1 MAVNIGP
8 KIGIDGE
15 KEYRKSINDLISQQ
29 KTFSAEMR
37 ELESAFDD
45 NASAMD
51 KNRKKGELLEKSI
64 KNQEKQVEELEKGLE
79 ASREKYG
86 ENASQT
92 QKWKQAVS
100 NAKTELNKMRS
111 ELDKIPKPLAEV
123 GKGMQ
128 EAGKKMRSIGDNMT
142 KYVTAPIL
150 AVGAASIA
158 AYKDVD
164 DALDNIAKTTGA
176 TGEALEALENT
187 ATSVATTIPT
197 SFETAADAVGAINT
211 RFGVTGDE
219 LEDLT
224 TQFVM
229 FADVNNT
236 DVSSSVDG
244 VQKVMAAFGIET
256 KDAGK
261 LLDAMNATGQ
271 KTGISMDSLQA
282 SMVKNAT
289 ALQDMGLNAYDA
301 ASFLGQVETSGADA
315 STVMSGLSKALVNA
329 NEEGK
334 TLPQALSEFQAVMN
348 STATDQEKL
357 TAATE
362 LFGKK
367 AGPAIYNACKTGSLS
382 FESLST
388 DASTYLGSVQTTF
401 ENVKDPADDF
411 EVTMNSLKL
420 LGSRVGKTLITS
432 AAPGIKKVGENLEDA
447 ADWFSKLD
455 ANQQAFIIKA
465 GVAFAAGGPVLSGI
479 GRLTEGIG
487 GIVTKAAEMGG
498 IPASIAAFLTNPLGL
513 AVIAAGGVIGALSLV
528 ETSATFSDE
537 KIAGVVDDTTKAVE
551 AMDTATE
558 SLSGTMDETKASLE
572 AIDAQADAA
581 NELIDELSGLEKQ
594 SSLTAEQ
601 QSRMSSIVSE
611 LNSLYPG
618 LNLQIDSQSGK
629 LNKTTKEMKSYVEQ
643 SKKMK
648 MLEAYQNAAAKGY
661 EELATAH
668 VALNRAQK
676 QEAENLTVI
685 NGLESE
691 KARIQGLVNDGFGN
705 LYDSEGNYIMRQ
717 EEAKTAL
724 EQVTADLR
732 DANAKQQELNTATT
746 EAQSVYDTATQ
757 NIADYDAA
765 AEEISAELDTAT
777 TATQSNTDA
786 MDENSTASGENAEAV
801 KSWAQ
806 RIAEATAGAASGI
819 ANTAGEWAALYT
831 ETRDSISG
839 QLNMFDE
846 WEQNSE
852 LSFKQMRK
860 NLQSQIE
867 GMNNYA
873 DNMAK
878 LSKAAVESSDPNFKA
893 FVQHLASM
901 GIDAAGEVQT
911 LVDAMEN
918 KPKLFNKYIS
928 MFGEDYQT
936 AIDNV
941 AAITTYVESDF
952 TNGTTSGLV
961 AVKDAFTSAFGDSGG
976 VPALLQGF
984 GNGLRTAA
992 EEAGMFGNDVKGTAK
1007 TVDSAVKASGK
1018 NLTTTA
1024 KTATDSATGYTEGEF
1039 DSMKLE
1045 PGVSKVDVPD
1055 TVIGFAKTVMNNGLD
1070 GVHGKVTKIN
1080 GAADAAKAAKSTA
1093 EGKLDN
1099 INGKVSKISVS
1110 SDALSGVKNAIS
1122 NFLQNNPISTWI
1134 KAHVKTEHHAE
1145 GGFTYTEQ
1153 LSWLSEGN
1161 QPEVVI
1167 PLAPAKRARAMS
1179 LYEETGERLGVAAPR
1194 VDTFSINDP
1203 ADGAQNLRL
1212 QFDADKMYAACAAGA
1227 KSGMENADIRIY
1239 IGDREAGRILKNMGV
1254 AFA

>member
-15 KEYRKSINDLISQQ
+15 REYRKQINDLITQQ

-37 ELESAFDD
+37 ELESSFDD

-64 KNQEKQVEELEKGLE
+64 QNQEKQVEELEKGLE
-79 ASREKYG
+79 ASRQKYG
-86 ENASQT
+86 DNATQT
-92 QKWKQAVS
+92 QKWQQAVS

-111 ELDKIPKPLAEV
+111 ELEKVPKPLAEV

-128 EAGKKMRSIGDNMT
+128 DAGKKMQKVGGTLT
-142 KYVTAPIL
+142 KYVTAPL
-150 AVGAASIA
+150 TAVGAASIA
-158 AYKDVD
+158 AFKEVD
-164 DALDNIAKTTGA
+164 DGLDQIAKITGA
-176 TGEALEALENT
+176 TGENLKALENS
-187 ATSVATTIPT
+187 AKNIATTIPT
-197 SFETAADAVGAINT
+197 SFDTAGAAIGEVNT
-211 RFGVTGDE
+211 RFGVTGGE
-219 LEDLT
+219 LESLT
-224 TQFVM
+224 TQFIK
-229 FADVNNT
+229 FADLNNT
-236 DVSSSVDG
+236 DVSTSINN
-244 VQKVMAAFGIET
+244 VQKVMAAFGVET
-256 KDAGK
+256 QDAGK

-271 KTGISMDSLQA
+271 KTGVSMDSLQQ
-282 SMVKNAT
+282 SMLKNAT

-301 ASFLGQVETSGADA
+301 AQFLGQVETSGADSA
-315 STVMSGLSKALVNA
+315 QVMTGLQKALVNA
-329 NEEGK
+329 ADDGK
-334 TLPQALSEFQAVMN
+334 TLPQALGEFQTVMN
-348 STATDQEKL
+348 STATEQEKL
-357 TAATE
+357 TAATD

-382 FESLST
+382 FESLSA
-388 DASTYLGSVQTTF
+388 DASEYLGSVESTF
-401 ENVKDPADDF
+401 DAVLDPADDF
-411 EVTMNSLKL
+411 TVAMNSLKV
-420 LGSRVGKTLITS
+420 LGSEVGESLLVA
-432 AAPGIKKVGENLEDA
+432 AAPALQTVGIKLKNAADKFASLDA
-447 ADWFSKLD
+447 A
-455 ANQQAFIIKA
+455 QQEFIIKA

-479 GRLTEGIG
+479 GRVTEGIG
-487 GIVTKAAEMGG
+487 GIITKASEMGG
-498 IPASIAAFLTNPLGL
+498 VPASIAAFLTNPLGL
-513 AVIAAGGVIGALSLV
+513 AMVAATGLIGALSLV

-572 AIDAQADAA
+572 AIEGQADAA

-648 MLEAYQNAAAKGY
+648 MLEAYQNAATKGY

-676 QEAENLTVI
+676 QEADNLTVI

-757 NIADYDAA
+757 NIADYDTA
-765 AEEISAELDTAT
+765 AEEISAELDAAT
-777 TATQSNTDA
+777 TATGENTSA
-786 MDENSTASGENAEAV
+786 MDTNAAAANANGEAV
-801 KSWAQ
+801 GSWAQ
-806 RIAEATAGAASGI
+806 RIAEATAGVVEGVAGAS
-819 ANTAGEWAALYT
+819 AEWSNLYT
-831 ETRDSISG
+831 QTRDSITK

-846 WEQNSE
+846 WEQDSE

-860 NLQSQIE
+860 NLKTQIE

-873 DNMAK
+873 DNMGK

-893 FVQHLASM
+893 LVQHLATM

-918 KPKLFNKYIS
+918 KPKLFNKYVA
-928 MFGEDYQT
+928 MFGEDYQV

-941 AAITTYVESDF
+941 AAIQTYVESDF
-952 TNGTTSGLV
+952 TTGTQKGLV
-961 AVKDAFTSAFGDSGG
+961 SVKNAFTNTFSKGG
-976 VPALLQGF
+976 IQTALQGF
-984 GNGLRTAA
+984 GKVLINSTKTSTDTAT
-992 EEAGMFGNDVKGTAK
+992 NY
-1007 TVDSAVKASGK
+1007 
-1018 NLTTTA
+1018 TTT
-1024 KTATDSATGYTEGEF
+1024 KING
-1039 DSMKLE
+1039 MKLE
-1045 PGVSKVDVPD
+1045 PGVNKVQVPD
-1055 TVIGFAKTVMNNGLD
+1055 TVIGFAKDVMNKGLNG
-1070 GVHGKVTKIN
+1070 VQGKVTKIN
-1080 GAADAAKAAKSTA
+1080 GAGEAAKTAKTTA
-1093 EGKLDN
+1093 EGKLST
-1099 INGKVSKISVS
+1099 ISGKVSKISVS
-1110 SDALSGVKNAIS
+1110 SDALSTVRNSIS
-1122 NFLQNNPISTWI
+1122 NFLANNPVTTWI
-1134 KAHVKTEHHAE
+1134 RAHVSPTKHAD
-1145 GGFTYTEQ
+1145 GGFTYTQQ

-1161 QPEVVI
+1161 KPEVVI
-1167 PLAPAKRARAMS
+1167 PLSSAKRQRALD
-1179 LYEETGERLGVAAPR
+1179 LYQETGERLGVASPR
-1194 VDTFSINDP
+1194 VETFSINDP
-1203 ADGAQNLRL
+1203 AQSQQSVRL
-1212 QFDADKMYAACAAGA
+1212 QIDADRMYEACAAGA
-1227 KSGMENADIRIY
+1227 KAGMENADIKIY
-1239 IGDREAGRILKNMGV
+1239 IGDREAGRILRNMGV

>member
-15 KEYRKSINDLISQQ
+15 REYRKQINDLITQQ

-37 ELESAFDD
+37 ELESSFDD

-64 KNQEKQVEELEKGLE
+64 QNQEKQVEELEKGLE

-86 ENASQT
+86 DNASQT

-128 EAGKKMRSIGDNMT
+128 EAGKKMRSVGDGMT
-142 KYVTAPIL
+142 KFVTAPLL
-150 AVGAASIA
+150 AIGAAAVAS
-158 AYKDVD
+158 YKEVD
-164 DALDNIAKTTGA
+164 DALDNIARDTGA
-176 TGEALEALENT
+176 TGEALEGLENT
-187 ATSVATTIPT
+187 ATSIATTIPT
-197 SFETAADAVGAINT
+197 SFETAANAVGAVNT
-211 RFGVTGDE
+211 RFGATGDE

-244 VQKVMAAFGIET
+244 VQKVMAAFGLET

-261 LLDAMNATGQ
+261 LLDVMNATGQ

-282 SMVKNAT
+282 SMVKNAA

-301 ASFLGQVETSGADA
+301 AQFLGQVETSGAD
-315 STVMSGLSKALVNA
+315 SSVVMAGLSKALINA

-334 TLPQALSEFQAVMN
+334 TLPEALSEFQAVMN
-348 STATDQEKL
+348 STATEQEKL
-357 TAATE
+357 TAATD

-367 AGPAIYNACKTGSLS
+367 AGAAIYNACKTGSLS

-420 LGSRVGKTLITS
+420 LGSRVGKSLITS

-455 ANQQAFIIKA
+455 ENQQAFIIKA

-479 GRLTEGIG
+479 GRLTEGLG
-487 GIVTKAAEMGG
+487 GIVSKAAEMGG

-629 LNKTTKEMKSYVEQ
+629 LNKTTKEMKAYVEQ

-648 MLEAYQNAAAKGY
+648 LLEAYQNAAAKGY
-661 EELATAH
+661 DQLAEAH
-668 VALNRAQK
+668 VALNRARK
-676 QEAENLTVI
+676 QQEENLTAI
-685 NGLESE
+685 NALEAESARLVGL
-691 KARIQGLVNDGFGN
+691 RNDGFGN
-705 LYDSEGNYIMRQ
+705 LYDTEGNYVMRQ
-717 EEAKTAL
+717 EEMKTAL
-724 EQVTADLR
+724 EQVSSNLR
-732 DANAKQQELNTATT
+732 DARTKQDELNTATA
-746 EAQSVYDTATQ
+746 EAQTVYDTATQ
-757 NIADYDAA
+757 NIADYDTA
-765 AEEISAELDTAT
+765 AEEISAELDAAT
-777 TATQSNTDA
+777 TATGENTSA
-786 MDENSTASGENAEAV
+786 MDTNAAAANANGEAV
-801 KSWAQ
+801 GSWAQ
-806 RIAEATAGAASGI
+806 RIAEATAGVVEGVAGAS
-819 ANTAGEWAALYT
+819 AEWSNLYT
-831 ETRDSISG
+831 QTRDSITK

-846 WEQNSE
+846 WEQDSE

-860 NLQSQIE
+860 NLKTQIE

-873 DNMAK
+873 DNMGK

-893 FVQHLASM
+893 LVQHLATM

-918 KPKLFNKYIS
+918 KPKLFNKYVA
-928 MFGEDYQT
+928 MFGEDYQV

-941 AAITTYVESDF
+941 AAIQTYVESDF
-952 TNGTTSGLV
+952 TTGTQKGLV
-961 AVKDAFTSAFGDSGG
+961 AVKNAFTNTFSKGG
-976 VPALLQGF
+976 IQTALQGF
-984 GNGLRTAA
+984 GKALINSTKTSTDTAT
-992 EEAGMFGNDVKGTAK
+992 NY
-1007 TVDSAVKASGK
+1007 
-1018 NLTTTA
+1018 TTT
-1024 KTATDSATGYTEGEF
+1024 KING
-1039 DSMKLE
+1039 MKLE
-1045 PGVSKVDVPD
+1045 PGVNKVQVPD
-1055 TVIGFAKTVMNNGLD
+1055 TVIGFAKDVMNKGLNG
-1070 GVHGKVTKIN
+1070 VQGKVTKIN
-1080 GAADAAKAAKSTA
+1080 GAGEAAKTAKTTA
-1093 EGKLDN
+1093 EGKLST
-1099 INGKVSKISVS
+1099 ISGKVSKISVS
-1110 SDALSGVKNAIS
+1110 SDALSTVRNSIS
-1122 NFLQNNPISTWI
+1122 NFLANNPVTTWI
-1134 KAHVKTEHHAE
+1134 RAHVSPTKHAD
-1145 GGFTYTEQ
+1145 GGFTYTQQ

-1161 QPEVVI
+1161 KPEVVI
-1167 PLAPAKRARAMS
+1167 PLSSAKRQRALD
-1179 LYEETGERLGVAAPR
+1179 LYQETGERLGVASPR
-1194 VDTFSINDP
+1194 VATYTIDSPVRDRNVRVQID
-1203 ADGAQNLRL
+1203 DSRL
-1212 QFDADKMYAACAAGA
+1212 YEACAAGA
-1227 KSGMENADIRIY
+1227 KAGMENADIKIY
-1239 IGDREAGRILKNMGV
+1239 IGDREAGRILRNMGV

>member
-142 KYVTAPIL
+142 KFVTAPLVGI
-150 AVGAASIA
+150 GAAAIA
-158 AYKDVD
+158 SYKEVD
-164 DALDNIAKTTGA
+164 DALDNIARQTGA
-176 TGEALEALENT
+176 TGEALEGLEDT
-187 ATSVATTIPT
+187 ATSIATTIPT
-197 SFETAADAVGAINT
+197 SFGTAADAVGAVNT
-211 RFGVTGDE
+211 RFGATGDE

-236 DVSSSVDG
+236 DVSSSVEG
-244 VQKVMAAFGIET
+244 VQKVMAAFGLET

-261 LLDAMNATGQ
+261 LLDVMNATGQ

-282 SMVKNAT
+282 SMVKNAA
-289 ALQDMGLNAYDA
+289 ALQDMGLSAYDA
-301 ASFLGQVETSGADA
+301 AQFLGQVETSGAD
-315 STVMSGLSKALVNA
+315 SSVVMAGLSKALVNA

-348 STATDQEKL
+348 STATEQEKL
-357 TAATE
+357 TAATD

-367 AGPAIYNACKTGSLS
+367 AGAAIYNACKTGSLS
-382 FESLST
+382 FESLSA
-388 DASTYLGSVQTTF
+388 DASSYMGSVQSTF
-401 ENVKDPADDF
+401 EAVKDPADDF

-479 GRLTEGIG
+479 GRLTEGLG

-601 QSRMSSIVSE
+601 QSRMGSIVAE
-611 LNSLYPG
+611 LNSMYPG

-629 LNKTTKEMKSYVEQ
+629 LSKTTKEMKAYVEQ

-648 MLEAYQNAAAKGY
+648 MLEAYQNAATKGY

-668 VALNRAQK
+668 VALNRARK

-691 KARIQGLVNDGFGN
+691 KARLQGLVNDGFGN
-705 LYDSEGNYIMRQ
+705 LYDSEGNYVMRQ
-717 EEAKTAL
+717 EEMKVSL

-732 DANAKQQELNTATT
+732 DANTKQQELNTATT
-746 EAQSVYDTATQ
+746 EAQTVYDTATQ

-765 AEEISAELDTAT
+765 AEEISAELDAAT
-777 TATQSNTDA
+777 TAT
-786 MDENSTASGENAEAV
+786 GENTSAMNENAAAAAETGKAAG
-801 KSWAQ
+801 SLGQA
-806 RIAEATAGAASGI
+806 IADGMAAAASGL
-819 ANTAGEWAALYT
+819 ANTAGEWAGLYNSAY
-831 ETRDSISG
+831 ESITN
-839 QLNMFDE
+839 QLNIFDK

-852 LSFKQMRK
+852 LTFKQMRE
-860 NLQSQIE
+860 NLKSQIE
-867 GMNNYA
+867 GMANYA
-873 DNMAK
+873 KNMEI

-893 FVQHLASM
+893 FVKHIASM
-901 GIDAAGEVQT
+901 GIGAAGEVQT

-918 KPKLFNKYIS
+918 KPKLFNRYIS
-928 MFGEDYQT
+928 MFGDTLPDVEGKVASTLAYIENDFSYGTET
-936 AIDNV
+936 ALGSV
-941 AAITTYVESDF
+941 AAVFSNTF
-952 TNGTTSGLV
+952 GAGTQTLIE
-961 AVKDAFTSAFGDSGG
+961 
-976 VPALLQGF
+976 GF
-984 GNGLRTAA
+984 AGGLRTAA
-992 EEAGMFGNDVKGTAK
+992 EEAGMLGGGVEKTAK
-1007 TVDSAVKASGK
+1007 TVDNAVKNSGK

-1024 KTATDSATGYTEGEF
+1024 KNATDSATSYTQGKF
-1039 DSMKLE
+1039 DAMELD
-1045 PGVSKVDVPD
+1045 PDVDKVVVPD
-1055 TVIGFAKTVMNNGLD
+1055 TVIGFAKNQMTNGLD

-1080 GAADAAKAAKSTA
+1080 GAAEAAKSAKSTA
-1093 EGKLDN
+1093 EGKLDT

-1110 SDALSGVKNAIS
+1110 QDALSGVKNAVT
-1122 NFLQNNPISTWI
+1122 NFLANNPISTWI

-1203 ADGAQNLRL
+1203 ADGTQNLRL